1 MNWLAT
7 AMTLAE
13 QGFRA
18 IIGYKDIWALKAALD
33 SHTKRNVT
41 PRVSG
46 APGRKMQEEAMPTP
60 RKHESP
66 AARPARVSAKSEGS
80 AFGRTQSQGSARCS
94 RYPHDSG
101 KVRWHAMVYQA
112 LALLWAA
119 QGEIQSYMDD
129 RSEAWQESQKAE
141 ALQEVKEAILEAFLC
156 AEAIDI

>member
-1 MNWLAT
+1 
-7 AMTLAE
+7 
-13 QGFRA
+13 
-18 IIGYKDIWALKAALD
+18 
-33 SHTKRNVT
+33 
-41 PRVSG
+41 
-46 APGRKMQEEAMPTP
+46 MPTP

-66 AARPARVSAKSEGS
+66 AARQRAYRQRVKGARLVELKAKGLPD
-80 AFGRTQSQGSARCS
+80 APGIPTI
-94 RYPHDSG
+94 PG